1 MSTITAKLNYLKM
14 APRKVRLVAYALKGL
29 PAIEAEAQL
38 LIRNK
43 RASLPLLKL
52 LRSAVS
58 NAKNKN
64 LDLSK
69 LFISKITVD
78 QGPIL
83 KRFLPR
89 AQGKATSIHKK
100 LSHITLALS
109 EASQSYSVK
118 FNIVPKEKKTKK
130 EKIKKS
136 KKTATPSVKQSAEI
150 KGKTA
155 ESTPGFFR
163 KIFRRKSV

>member
-1 MSTITAKLNYLKM
+1 MNSITAKLNYLKI
-14 APRKVRLVAYALKGL
+14 APRKVRLMAYNLKGL
-29 PAIEAEAQL
+29 ATSEAEAQL
-38 LIRNK
+38 LMRNK
-43 RASLPLLKL
+43 RSALPLLKL

-100 LSHITLALS
+100 LSHVTLVLS
-109 EASQSYSVK
+109 ESEKPYSVK
-118 FNIVPKEKKTKK
+118 FNIVPKEKKVKK
-130 EKIKKS
+130 EKVKKVQKVEKEIASSS
-136 KKTATPSVKQSAEI
+136 KVDRS
-150 KGKTA
+150 
-155 ESTPGFFR
+155 PGFF
-163 KIFRRKSV
+163 KKMFRRKSV

>member
-1 MSTITAKLNYLKM
+1 M

-29 PAIEAEAQL
+29 PAVEAEAQL
-38 LIRNK
+38 SIRNK

-100 LSHITLALS
+100 LSHITLILS
-109 EASQSYSVK
+109 EAPNPYPVK
-118 FNIVPKEKKTKK
+118 FNIMPKEKKVKK
-130 EKIKKS
+130 EKKS
-136 KKTATPSVKQSAEI
+136 GKTATPSVKQTAEI
-150 KGKTA
+150 RGKTA
-155 ESTPGFFR
+155 ESAPGFFR